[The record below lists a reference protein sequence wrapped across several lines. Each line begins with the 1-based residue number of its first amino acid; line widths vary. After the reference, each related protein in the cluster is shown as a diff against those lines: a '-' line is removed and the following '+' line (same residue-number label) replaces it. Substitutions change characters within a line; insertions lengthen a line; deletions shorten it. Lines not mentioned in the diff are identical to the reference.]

1 MFGKKYG
8 VILKKIL
15 AVLLLSIAVLT
26 AQQVQAA
33 FDDTYWGVRALGM
46 GGAFTAVSN
55 DANAPLYNVAGTAFT
70 AQNEVTLMGSRLFAG
85 MDGVDIGANYV
96 GFVHPIDADYGTIS
110 FAWSSISTPGL
121 RREDSFIVGYARLL
135 NDIFSLD
142 KDVVELSAGFNF
154 KYLMQEVK
162 FNATTEQDLQTYK
175 GAMTGDIALLAMFSN
190 GIGVGYS
197 NKYLV
202 PADSGFMEKDEVKNI
217 NVVGLSYYNDE
228 LPYIKIPYF
237 TIALDVIF
245 RDGENFIRAGME
257 SYVFDRKLAIRL
269 GGREEA
275 FNIGFGYEFAFANET
290 KLVID
295 YALELPMLVEE
306 SYGSHFFSLS
316 FKF

>member
-1 MFGKKYG
+1 MKK
-8 VILKKIL
+8 VL
-15 AVLLLSIAVLT
+15 AVLLLTIVFFT
-26 AQQVQAA
+26 AQKVQAA

-85 MDGVDIGANYV
+85 LEGVEVASNYA
-96 GFVHPIDADYGTIS
+96 GFVHPIDAKYGTIS
-110 FAWSSISTPGL
+110 FAWASISTPGL
-121 RREDSFIVGYARLL
+121 RREDTFNIGYARVL
-135 NDIFSLD
+135 NDLIGLGTET
-142 KDVVELSAGFNF
+142 VEFSAGLNI

-162 FNATTEQDLQTYK
+162 FGADQTDLQTYQ
-175 GAMTGDIALLAMFSN
+175 GAMTGDIGLLAMFSN
-190 GIGVGYS
+190 GIGVGFSSKNLY
-197 NKYLV
+197 
-202 PADSGFMEKDEVKNI
+202 PADIGYMEKDEVKNI
-217 NVVGLSYYNDE
+217 NVLGLSYYNDE

-245 RDGENFIRAGME
+245 RDGENSIRAGVE
-257 SYVFDRKLAIRL
+257 SYVLDKKLAIRL

-295 YALELPMLVEE
+295 YALELPMQVEE

>member
-1 MFGKKYG
+1 M
-8 VILKKIL
+8 KKIL
-15 AVLLLSIAVLT
+15 AVVLLSIVFFT

-46 GGAFTAVSN
+46 GGAFTAVAN

-85 MDGVDIGANYV
+85 LEGVEIASNYA
-96 GFVHPIDADYGTIS
+96 GFVHPIDAKFGAIS

-121 RREDSFIVGYARLL
+121 RREDTFNVGYARVL
-135 NDIFSLD
+135 NDVLRLD
-142 KDVVELSAGFNF
+142 SEVVELSAGLNV

-162 FNATTEQDLQTYK
+162 FGVNEDDMETFK
-175 GAMTGDIALLAMFSN
+175 GAMTGDIGLLAMFSN
-190 GIGVGYS
+190 GIGVGYTS
-197 NKYLV
+197 KYVL
-202 PADSGFMEKDEVKNI
+202 PADIGFMEKDEVKNI
-217 NVVGLSYYNDE
+217 NVIGLSYYNDE

-237 TIALDVIF
+237 TVALDVIL
-245 RDGENFIRAGME
+245 RDGENSIRAGVE
-257 SYVFDRKLAIRL
+257 SYVLDKKLAIRL

-295 YALELPMLVEE
+295 YALELPMQVEE
-306 SYGSHFFSLS
+306 SYGSHFFALS

>member
-1 MFGKKYG
+1 M
-8 VILKKIL
+8 KKIL
-15 AVLLLSIAVLT
+15 AVLLLTIVLVT
-26 AQQVQAA
+26 AQKVQAA

-85 MDGVDIGANYV
+85 LEGVEIGANYA
-96 GFVHPIDADYGTIS
+96 GFVHPIDPKYGTIS
-110 FAWSSISTPGL
+110 FAWASISTPGL
-121 RREDSFIVGYARLL
+121 RREDTFNIGYARLL
-135 NDIFSLD
+135 NDILRLD
-142 KDVVELSAGFNF
+142 SEIVELSAGLNV

-162 FNATTEQDLQTYK
+162 FGENEKDLETYK
-175 GAMTGDIALLAMFSN
+175 GAMTGDIGLLALFSN
-190 GIGVGYS
+190 GIGIGYTS
-197 NKYLV
+197 KYVV
-202 PADSGFMEKDEVKNI
+202 PADIGFMEKDEVKNI

-245 RDGENFIRAGME
+245 RDNESSIRAGVE
-257 SYVFDRKLAIRL
+257 SYVLDKKLAIRL

-295 YALELPMLVEE
+295 YALELPMQVEE

>member
-1 MFGKKYG
+1 M
-8 VILKKIL
+8 KKIL
-15 AVLLLSIAVLT
+15 AVLLLTIIFFT
-26 AQQVQAA
+26 AQKVQAA

-85 MDGVDIGANYV
+85 LEGVEVASNYA
-96 GFVHPIDADYGTIS
+96 GFVHPIDAKFGTIS
-110 FAWSSISTPGL
+110 FAWASISTPGL
-121 RREDSFIVGYARLL
+121 RREDTFNIGYARIL
-135 NDIFSLD
+135 NDLINLD
-142 KDVVELSAGFNF
+142 TEIVELSAGLNF

-162 FNATTEQDLQTYK
+162 FGADETDLQTYQ
-175 GAMTGDIALLAMFSN
+175 GAMTGDIGLLAMFSN
-190 GIGVGYS
+190 GIGLGFSSKNLY
-197 NKYLV
+197 
-202 PADSGFMEKDEVKNI
+202 PADIGYMEKDEVKNI
-217 NVVGLSYYNDE
+217 NVLGLSYYNDE

-245 RDGENFIRAGME
+245 RDGENSIRAGVE
-257 SYVFDRKLAIRL
+257 SYVLDRKLAIRL

-275 FNIGFGYEFAFANET
+275 FNVGFGYEFAFANET

-295 YALELPMLVEE
+295 YALELPMQVEE

>member
-1 MFGKKYG
+1 M
-8 VILKKIL
+8 KKIL
-15 AVLLLSIAVLT
+15 AVLLLTIVFFT
-26 AQQVQAA
+26 AQNVQAA

-85 MDGVDIGANYV
+85 LEGVEIASNYA
-96 GFVHPIDADYGTIS
+96 GFVHPIDAKYGTIS
-110 FAWSSISTPGL
+110 FAWASISTPGL
-121 RREDSFIVGYARLL
+121 RREDTFNIGYARLL
-135 NDIFSLD
+135 NDLINLD
-142 KDVVELSAGFNF
+142 SSIVDLSIGLNI

-162 FNATTEQDLQTYK
+162 FGVDETDLQTYQ
-175 GAMTGDIALLAMFSN
+175 GAMTGDIGLLAMFSN
-190 GIGVGYS
+190 GIGVGFSSKNLY
-197 NKYLV
+197 
-202 PADSGFMEKDEVKNI
+202 PADIGYMEKDEVKNI
-217 NVVGLSYYNDE
+217 NVLGLSYYSDE

-245 RDGENFIRAGME
+245 RDSETLIRAGVE
-257 SYVFDRKLAIRL
+257 SFVLDKKLAIRL

-295 YALELPMLVEE
+295 YALELPMQVEE
-306 SYGSHFFSLS
+306 SYGSHFFSVS

>member
-1 MFGKKYG
+1 M
-8 VILKKIL
+8 KKIL
-15 AVLLLSIAVLT
+15 AVVLLSIAVLT

-33 FDDTYWGVRALGM
+33 FNDTYWGVRALGM

-85 MDGVDIGANYV
+85 LEGVEIGANYA
-96 GFVHPIDADYGTIS
+96 GFVHPINAKYGTVS

-121 RREDSFIVGYARLL
+121 RREDTFNVGYARLL
-135 NDIFSLD
+135 NDILD
-142 KDVVELSAGFNF
+142 LDSEVVELSAGLNL
-154 KYLMQEVK
+154 KYLIQEVK
-162 FNATTEQDLQTYK
+162 FGENDKDLNTYK
-175 GAMTGDIALLAMFSN
+175 GAMTGDIGVLAMFSN

-197 NKYLV
+197 SKYVV
-202 PADSGFMEKDEVKNI
+202 PADIGFMEKDEVKNI

-245 RDGENFIRAGME
+245 RDSESSIRAGVE
-257 SYVFDRKLAIRL
+257 SYVLDKKLAIRL

-295 YALELPMLVEE
+295 YALELPLEVEE
-306 SYGSHFFSLS
+306 SYGSHFFALT

>member
-1 MFGKKYG
+1 M
-8 VILKKIL
+8 KKIV
-15 AVLLLSIAVLT
+15 AVLLLAIIFFT
-26 AQQVQAA
+26 TQQIYAA

-55 DANAPLYNVAGTAFT
+55 DANAPLYNIAGTAFT

-85 MDGVDIGANYV
+85 LEGVEIGANYA
-96 GFVHPIDADYGTIS
+96 GFVHPIDAEYGTIS

-121 RREDSFIVGYARLL
+121 RREDTFNIGYARLM
-135 NDIFSLD
+135 NDILRLD
-142 KDVVELSAGFNF
+142 SEIVELSAGLNV

-162 FNATTEQDLQTYK
+162 FGPEEQDLDTYK
-175 GAMTGDIALLAMFSN
+175 GAMTGDIGLLAMFSN
-190 GIGVGYS
+190 GIGIGYTS
-197 NKYLV
+197 KYVV
-202 PADSGFMEKDEVKNI
+202 PADIGFMEKDEVKNI
-217 NVVGLSYYNDE
+217 NVIGLSYYNDE

-245 RDGENFIRAGME
+245 RDNESSIRAGVE
-257 SYVFDRKLAIRL
+257 SYVLDKKLAIRL

-295 YALELPMLVEE
+295 YALELPMQVEE
-306 SYGSHFFSLS
+306 SYGSHFFSLT